1 MDITKTLEKLKGHVP
16 DVVLAELPDV
26 IQKFEIN
33 TTLRLCHFLAQCAH
47 ESGGFKAKVENLNYS
62 AKRLTEIFKKYFPTS
77 QKALEYQ
84 RQPEK
89 IANLVYGNRMGNG
102 AESTGDGWR
111 YRGRGYIQLTGK
123 DAYKNLGVAI
133 GEDLIAN
140 PELVASKYPL
150 LSAGWF
156 FKTRGIN
163 KISDRGA
170 TEDIVTAVTLRVN
183 GGRNG
188 LQDRLF
194 RFNNFF
200 KILND

>member
-62 AKRLTEIFKKYFPTS
+62 VKRLTEIFKKYFPTN

-123 DAYKNLGVAI
+123 DAYRRFGAAI
-133 GEDLIAN
+133 GEDIVQK

-150 LSAGWF
+150 VSAAWF
-156 FKTRGIN
+156 FHTRGIN

-170 TEDIVTAVTLRVN
+170 TEDVVTAVTLRVN